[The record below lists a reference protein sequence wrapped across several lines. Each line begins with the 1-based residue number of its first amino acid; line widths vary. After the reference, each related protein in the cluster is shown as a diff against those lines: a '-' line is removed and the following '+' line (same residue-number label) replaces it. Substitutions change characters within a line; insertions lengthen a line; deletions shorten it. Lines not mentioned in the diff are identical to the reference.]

1 MIKPTFLIDTHT
13 HLGWWNSLKECEN
26 NLLYSFNNYDLSF
39 ILISYDNSEYNYKK
53 NEHLS
58 FEKSLIYLRNFV
70 SRFKGMGMLIWI
82 PFGKTKIDLAFLEK
96 FIIENREIIYGL
108 KFHPFLS
115 RKLITSKR
123 INPYLVLARKYNLP
137 ILIHTALDEYSYIDS
152 VKKLALNNKDLTF
165 IAAHLELGS
174 DHLHSLEV
182 IKETPNL
189 YGDTA
194 WVDPS
199 LLKNIVKDNL
209 IDKICFGSDT
219 PIDGKDTLK
228 EDIYQKYLNNFYKL
242 KKRDYDKLMY
252 LNALKIYKIKK
263 ENLLNR
269 NL

>member
-123 INPYLVLARKYNLP
+123 INPYLVLVDGNSNIEVKSVL
-137 ILIHTALDEYSYIDS
+137 TGALAGFAGTYE
-152 VKKLALNNKDLTF
+152 
-165 IAAHLELGS
+165 LEVPYHLGS
-174 DHLHSLEV
+174 Q
-182 IKETPNL
+182 I
-189 YGDTA
+189 DTGLSFDVSVLMGTTA
-194 WVDPS
+194 
-199 LLKNIVKDNL
+199 
-209 IDKICFGSDT
+209 
-219 PIDGKDTLK
+219 DGKSVVG
-228 EDIYQKYLNNFYKL
+228 EIVY
-242 KKRDYDKLMY
+242 
-252 LNALKIYKIKK
+252 
-263 ENLLNR
+263 E
-269 NL
+269 